1 MKGVKMYQKII
12 DDFSNTMNEYRNKK
26 KEFENKLYESDDV
39 MCRAETDSK
48 ISYKE
53 YRSAKESEGKYVSM
67 ITSIDNIL
75 MGLDIAREILLDDHD
90 FMDGLIKE
98 NGGYKPCLQK

>member
-12 DDFSNTMNEYRNKK
+12 DDFSDKMNEYRNKK
-26 KEFENKLYESDDV
+26 KELEDELYESEEI
-39 MCRAETDSK
+39 MCVAETDSR

-53 YRSAKESEGKYVSM
+53 YRLAKESEGEYVSK

-75 MGLDIAREILLDDHD
+75 NGLDIAREILLDDHD